1 MNELLLSMFATNTP
15 ALADFIWLGGGSLG
29 LIIVIVIIVLIL
41 RR

>member
-1 MNELLLSMFATNTP
+1 MLLSTIAPYFPPLGT
-15 ALADFIWLGGGSLG
+15 FIWVGGGSLG

>member
-1 MNELLLSMFATNTP
+1 MHQLLSP
-15 ALADFIWLGGGSLG
+15 ILGDFIWIGGGSLG